1 MLFGLM
7 RKTATVL
14 LLCTTLFQFA
24 CNNKVG
30 SYITF
35 KNPLQGER
43 FNSGKPV
50 KIELDI
56 PEKTEI
62 ETISYLVDGKQFA
75 EKTNKNFVTL
85 DTQHLPL
92 GYRMLTAIVKSGDK
106 VDTITNNIILTTD
119 KKPIKLTYT
128 LVNTF
133 PHDTSSYTQ
142 GLSFVDA
149 NLPDR
154 QGKLLES
161 TGRKG
166 LSQLKYVD
174 VKTGKAIKSV
184 PLKASYFG
192 EGSVKVGNQIIVLT
206 WQENVGLVYDASTLE
221 EKTTFP
227 YQASREGWG
236 LTYDGKQ
243 LLRSDGSNKIWFMN
257 AENFKE
263 EGFIEVYDNK
273 GPVERLNEL
282 EFIDGKLYANVY
294 GTDKI
299 VIIDVKTGVVDA
311 EVDLAKLAPKNYFK
325 SDEEIG
331 NNVLNGIAY
340 DVVGKRLFVT
350 GKKWPNL
357 FEIKLSEK

>member
-1 MLFGLM
+1 MLFGPM
-7 RKTATVL
+7 RKIIAASLILFV
-14 LLCTTLFQFA
+14 TLFQFA
-24 CNNKVG
+24 CSDKVG

-35 KNPLQGER
+35 KSPLQGES

-50 KIELDI
+50 QIGLDI
-56 PEKTEI
+56 PEKAEI
-62 ETISYLVDGKQFA
+62 QHITYLVDGKQFA
-75 EKTNKNFVTL
+75 EKTTNELVTL
-85 DTQHLPL
+85 NTQNLPL
-92 GYRMLTAIVKSGDK
+92 GYRLLTAIVKSGNK
-106 VDTITNNIILTTD
+106 IDTITNNIIITTD
-119 KKPIKLTYT
+119 KKPVKWKYT

-142 GLSFVDA
+142 GLSFVDG
-149 NLPDR
+149 N
-154 QGKLLES
+154 LLES

-166 LSQLKYVD
+166 QSQLRYVD
-174 VKTGKAIKSV
+174 VRTGKAIKSV
-184 PLKASYFG
+184 PLKPEYFG

-206 WQENVGLVYDASTLE
+206 WQENVGLVYDATTLE

-257 AENFKE
+257 ASTFKE

-273 GPVERLNEL
+273 GAVEQLNEL

-294 GTDKI
+294 GANKI
-299 VIIDVKTGVVDA
+299 VIIDPKTGVVEA
-311 EVDLAKLAPKNYFK
+311 EVDLSKLVPKNYFK
-325 SDEEIG
+325 DDYEIS

-340 DVVGKRLFVT
+340 DTVGKRLFVT

-357 FEIKLSEK
+357 FEIKLQGL

>member
-1 MLFGLM
+1 MLSGLM
-7 RKTATVL
+7 RKIIIASL
-14 LLCTTLFQFA
+14 LLCATLFQFA

-35 KNPLQGER
+35 KNPLQGES
-43 FNSGKPV
+43 FHSGKSV

-62 ETISYLVDGKQFA
+62 QTISYLVDGKPFA
-75 EKTNKNFVTL
+75 QSTTKAFVTL
-85 DTQHLPL
+85 DTQNLPL
-92 GYRMLTAIVKSGDK
+92 GYRLLTAIVKSGDK
-106 VDTITNNIILTTD
+106 IDTITNNIILTTD
-119 KKPIKLTYT
+119 KKPAKLKYT

-133 PHDTSSYTQ
+133 AHDTSSYTQ
-142 GLSFVDA
+142 GLSFVD
-149 NLPDR
+149 
-154 QGKLLES
+154 GKLLES

-166 LSQLKYVD
+166 QSQLKYVD
-174 VKTGKAIKSV
+174 VKTGKAIKAA
-184 PLKASYFG
+184 PLKPEYFG
-192 EGSVKVGNQIIVLT
+192 EGSVKVGNKIIVLT
-206 WQENVGLVYDASTLE
+206 WQENVGLVYDATTLE
-221 EKTTFP
+221 EISTFP

-236 LTYDGKQ
+236 LTYDSKQ

-257 AENFKE
+257 AETFKE

-282 EFIDGKLYANVY
+282 EFIDSKLYANVY

-299 VIIDVKTGVVDA
+299 VIINTKTGIVEA
-311 EVDLAKLAPKNYFK
+311 EAELGKLAPKNYFK
-325 SDEEIG
+325 SDEDIG

-340 DVVGKRLFVT
+340 DAIGKRLFVT
-350 GKKWPNL
+350 GKKWPKL

>member
-1 MLFGLM
+1 MLFGPM
-7 RKTATVL
+7 RKVIALFLLSATL
-14 LLCTTLFQFA
+14 LQLS

-35 KNPLQGER
+35 QTPLQGES

-50 KIELDI
+50 KVELDV
-56 PEKTEI
+56 PKDAEI
-62 ETISYLVDGKQFA
+62 QKVNYLIDGKQFA
-75 EKTNKNFVTL
+75 EKTGKEAVNL
-85 DTQHLPL
+85 DTQNLPL
-92 GYRMLTAIVKSGDK
+92 GYRLLTAIIKSGDRI
-106 VDTITNNIILTTD
+106 DTITNNIVVTTD
-119 KKPIKLTYT
+119 KKPVKLKYT

-142 GLSFVDA
+142 GLSFVD
-149 NLPDR
+149 
-154 QGKLLES
+154 GKLLES
-161 TGRKG
+161 TGQKG
-166 LSQLKYVD
+166 QSQLKYVD
-174 VKTGKAIKSV
+174 LKSGKAIKSSA
-184 PLKASYFG
+184 LKPEYFG

-206 WQENVGLVYDASTLE
+206 WQEGVGLIYDAATLE

-227 YQASREGWG
+227 YQSSREGWG

-257 AENFKE
+257 AETFVE

-273 GPVERLNEL
+273 GVVERLNEL

-294 GTDKI
+294 GGNRI
-299 VIIDVKTGVVDA
+299 VIINPKSGLVEAD
-311 EVDLAKLAPKNYFK
+311 VDLAKLYPKNFFK
-325 SDEEIG
+325 DEMEIG

-340 DVVGKRLFVT
+340 DTVSKRLFVT

-357 FEIKLSEK
+357 FEIKLQGL

>member
-1 MLFGLM
+1 MHFGLM
-7 RKTATVL
+7 RRIITIFFL
-14 LLCTTLFQFA
+14 STTLFQFA
-24 CNNKVG
+24 CSDTVG
-30 SYITF
+30 NYITF
-35 KNPLQGER
+35 KNPLQGES

-62 ETISYLVDGKQFA
+62 ETISYLVDGKEFA
-75 EKTNKNFVTL
+75 QKTTKEFVTL
-85 DTQHLPL
+85 DTQNLPL

-119 KKPIKLTYT
+119 KKPVKLKYT

-142 GLSFVDA
+142 GLSFVD
-149 NLPDR
+149 
-154 QGKLLES
+154 GKLLES

-174 VKTGKAIKSV
+174 VRTGKAIKSA
-184 PLKASYFG
+184 PIKPEYFG
-192 EGSVKVGNQIIVLT
+192 EGSVRVGNQIIVLT
-206 WQENVGLVYDASTLE
+206 WQENVGLVYDANTLE
-221 EKTTFP
+221 EKSTFP

-236 LTYDGKQ
+236 LTYDGQQ

-257 AENFKE
+257 AETFKE
-263 EGFIEVYDNK
+263 EGFIEVYDHK
-273 GPVERLNEL
+273 GAVERLNEL
-282 EFIDGKLYANVY
+282 EYIDGKLYANVY
-294 GTDKI
+294 GTNKI
-299 VIIDVKTGVVDA
+299 VIIDPNTGIVEA
-311 EVDLAKLAPKNYFK
+311 EVDLTKLVPKNYFK
-325 SDEEIG
+325 DDYEIG

-340 DVVGKRLFVT
+340 DAAGKRLFVT

>member
-7 RKTATVL
+7 RKITTVL
-14 LLCTTLFQFA
+14 LLCTMLFQFA

-30 SYITF
+30 NYITF
-35 KNPLQGER
+35 KNPLQGES

-62 ETISYLVDGKQFA
+62 KAISYLVDGKEFA
-75 EKTNKNFVTL
+75 QKTTKEFVTL
-85 DTQHLPL
+85 DTQNLPL
-92 GYRMLTAIVKSGDK
+92 GYRMLTAIVNSGDK
-106 VDTITNNIILTTD
+106 VDTITNNIILTTN
-119 KKPIKLTYT
+119 KKPAKLKYA

-142 GLSFVDA
+142 GLSFVD
-149 NLPDR
+149 
-154 QGKLLES
+154 GKLLES

-174 VKTGKAIKSV
+174 VKTGKVIKSV
-184 PLKASYFG
+184 PLKAEYFG

-206 WQENVGLVYDASTLE
+206 WQENVGLVYDANTLE

-257 AENFKE
+257 AETFKE
-263 EGFIEVYDNK
+263 EGFIEVYDHK
-273 GPVERLNEL
+273 GAVERLNEL
-282 EFIDGKLYANVY
+282 EYIDGKLYANVY
-294 GTDKI
+294 GTNKI
-299 VIIDVKTGVVDA
+299 VIIESKTGIVEA
-311 EVDLAKLAPKNYFK
+311 EVDLTKLVPKNFFK
-325 SDEEIG
+325 DDYEIG

-340 DVVGKRLFVT
+340 DTVGKRLFVT

>member
-1 MLFGLM
+1 MLFGHM
-7 RKTATVL
+7 RKITTVL
-14 LLCTTLFQFA
+14 LLSTTLFQFA

-35 KNPLQGER
+35 KNPLLGES

-56 PEKTEI
+56 PKQTEI
-62 ETISYLVDGKQFA
+62 QNISYLVDGKQFA
-75 EKTNKNFVTL
+75 EKTNKDFVTL
-85 DTQHLPL
+85 DTQNLPL
-92 GYRMLTAIVKSGDK
+92 GYRLLTAIVKSGDK
-106 VDTITNNIILTTD
+106 IDTITNNIILTTD
-119 KKPIKLTYT
+119 KKPVKLKYT

-142 GLSFVDA
+142 GLSFVD
-149 NLPDR
+149 
-154 QGKLLES
+154 GKLLES

-166 LSQLKYVD
+166 QSQLKYVD
-174 VKTGKAIKSV
+174 VKTGKAVKAVS
-184 PLKASYFG
+184 LKPEYFG

-206 WQENVGLVYDASTLE
+206 WQENVGLVYDATTLE
-221 EKTTFP
+221 EKATFP
-227 YQASREGWG
+227 YQSSREGWG

-257 AENFKE
+257 ATTFKE

-273 GPVERLNEL
+273 GAVEQLNEL
-282 EFIDGKLYANVY
+282 EYIDGKLYANIY
-294 GTDKI
+294 GSNR
-299 VIIDVKTGVVDA
+299 IIIINPTSGLVEA
-311 EVDLAKLAPKNYFK
+311 EVDLSKLAPKNYFK

-340 DVVGKRLFVT
+340 DTVGKRLFVT

>member
-1 MLFGLM
+1 MLFGHTH
-7 RKTATVL
+7 KITVTAFIL
-14 LLCTTLFQFA
+14 LSATLFQLA
-24 CNNKVG
+24 CNNKVAN
-30 SYITF
+30 YITF
-35 KNPLQGER
+35 KNPLQGES

-62 ETISYLVDGKQFA
+62 QTISYWVDGKQFA
-75 EKTNKNFVTL
+75 EKTNKEFVTL
-85 DTQHLPL
+85 DTQNLPL
-92 GYRMLTAIVKSGDK
+92 GYRMLTAIVKSGDQT
-106 VDTITNNIILTTD
+106 DTITNNIILTTD
-119 KKPIKLTYT
+119 KKPAKLKYT

-142 GLSFVDA
+142 GLSFVD
-149 NLPDR
+149 
-154 QGKLLES
+154 GKLLES

-166 LSQLKYVD
+166 QSHLKYVD
-174 VKTGKAIKSV
+174 LKSGKAIKSTA
-184 PLKASYFG
+184 LKPEYFG
-192 EGSVKVGNQIIVLT
+192 EGSVKVGNKIIVLT
-206 WQENVGLVYDASTLE
+206 WEENVGLVYDSNTFE
-221 EKTTFP
+221 EIATFP
-227 YQASREGWG
+227 YQASRQGWG

-257 AENFKE
+257 AETYRE

-282 EFIDGKLYANVY
+282 EFINGMLYANVY
-294 GTDKI
+294 GSNKI
-299 VIIDVKTGVVDA
+299 VVINTNTGIVEA
-311 EVDLAKLAPKNYFK
+311 EVDLSKLVPKNFFK
-325 SDEEIG
+325 DDYDEA

-340 DVVGKRLFVT
+340 DVAGKRLFVT